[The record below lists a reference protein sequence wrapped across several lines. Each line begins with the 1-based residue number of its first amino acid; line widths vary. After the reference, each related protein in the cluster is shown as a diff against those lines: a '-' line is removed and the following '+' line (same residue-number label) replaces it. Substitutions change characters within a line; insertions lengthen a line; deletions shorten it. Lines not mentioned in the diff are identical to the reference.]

1 MSAGK
6 LAPDE
11 KACPFCA
18 ETIKAAAI
26 KCRYC
31 GSDLTQDDGA
41 ATQAPAAPR
50 INLLKRKVAPGP
62 AAPPDPEPPTGVSTQ
77 TDAESVRGSKLAS
90 VFNSSLTAGVLAVL
104 VVIAVA
110 GAILLGVHDWHNH
123 HERDRQITS
132 EGIRSQQLDRVSTAT
147 ATVLSYKAATFDTD
161 SKKAQALM
169 TASMKSEYLSSLDK
183 VRASVQK
190 YKLNLTAKV
199 ASIGLISITDDE
211 VKALAFINQTTT
223 AKGSKNT
230 QVDQNRAV
238 VTMVKTAVGWRI
250 SKIAPF

>member
-1 MSAGK
+1 MSGDK
-6 LAPDE
+6 LAADE

-31 GSDLTQDDGA
+31 GSDLPQDDGA
-41 ATQAPAAPR
+41 AASAEPPAE
-50 INLLKRKVAPGP
+50 
-62 AAPPDPEPPTGVSTQ
+62 PPETLGDPEPPAVSGPPF
-77 TDAESVRGSKLAS
+77 VRALISPVTS
-90 VFNSSLTAGVLAVL
+90 AVL
-104 VVIAVA
+104 VLLIAVA
-110 GAILLGVHDWHNH
+110 AVSAYLVGHHAWHAHDAT
-123 HERDRQITS
+123 DGQVVS
-132 EGIRSQQLDRVSTAT
+132 EAVRSVQLDRVSTAT
-147 ATVLSYKAATFDTD
+147 ATVLSYKAASFDAD

-169 TASMKSEYLSSLDK
+169 TASMKSDYLATLDK
-183 VRASVQK
+183 VRASVSK

-199 ASIGLISITDDE
+199 ASIGLTSITDDE
-211 VKALAFINQTTT
+211 VKALVFINQTTT

-230 QVDQNRAV
+230 QVDENRAI